1 MNEKDIEEVKRL
13 LDGII
18 GKLGT
23 AIGGE
28 FSSKGGSDLIE
39 EVRALQKEIE
49 DILDKNRKD

>member
-1 MNEKDIEEVKRL
+1 MNGKDIEEIKRI

-28 FSSKGGSDLIE
+28 FSPKGSSDLIE